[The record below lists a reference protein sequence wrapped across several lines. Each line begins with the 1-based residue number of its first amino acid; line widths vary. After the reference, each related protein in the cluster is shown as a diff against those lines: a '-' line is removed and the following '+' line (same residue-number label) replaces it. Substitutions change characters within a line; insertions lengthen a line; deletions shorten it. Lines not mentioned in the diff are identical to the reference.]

1 MNRRLRF
8 KGDER
13 GQATVE
19 FALILPLLLGLVLG
33 VIEFGRAWNLAQVA
47 TDAVRESTRRCVL
60 AETGAPVY
68 TAAWVD
74 VDIRNRMAAAGVPT
88 DAGTVEITSPGA
100 VAGAECENSDQPVQI
115 TLRIPY
121 SWMFF
126 RVFPAITL
134 TSSFTMRNE

>member
-1 MNRRLRF
+1 MTRRIRR
-8 KGDER
+8 DER

-19 FALILPLLLGLVLG
+19 FALILPLLLTLVLG

-60 AETGAPVY
+60 AEIGAPKY

-88 DAGTVEITSPGA
+88 SAGTVEITSPLA
-100 VAGAECENSDQPVQI
+100 TAGAECENSDQPVTI
-115 TLRIPY
+115 TLRVPY

-126 RVFPAITL
+126 RVLPAITL

>member
-1 MNRRLRF
+1 MTRRIRT
-8 KGDER
+8 DER
-13 GQATVE
+13 GQAAVE
-19 FALILPLLLGLVLG
+19 FALILPLLLMLILG

-47 TDAVRESTRRCVL
+47 TDAVRESARRCVL
-60 AETGAPVY
+60 GDNTVF

-88 DAGTVEITSPGA
+88 TAGTVEISSPGA
-100 VAGAECENSDQPVQI
+100 TAGAECENSDNPVTI

>member
-1 MNRRLRF
+1 MTRPIRR
-8 KGDER
+8 DER

-19 FALILPLLLGLVLG
+19 FALILPLLLTLVLG
-33 VIEFGRAWNLAQVA
+33 VVEFGRAWNLAQVA

-60 AETGAPVY
+60 ANQPTY
-68 TAAWVD
+68 SAAWVD

-88 DAGTVEITSPGA
+88 NAGTVEISSPGA
-100 VAGAECENSDQPVQI
+100 AAGAECENSDQPVTI
-115 TLRIPY
+115 TLRVPY

-126 RVFPAITL
+126 RVFPPITL

>member
-1 MNRRLRF
+1 MTTRIRT
-8 KGDER
+8 DDR

-60 AETGAPVY
+60 ANQPVY

-88 DAGTVEITSPGA
+88 NAGTVEISSPGA
-100 VAGAECENSDQPVQI
+100 AAGSECENSDQPVTI
-115 TLRIPY
+115 TLRVPY

>member
-1 MNRRLRF
+1 MKKRIGR
-8 KGDER
+8 DER

-19 FALILPLLLGLVLG
+19 FALILPLLLTLILG
-33 VIEFGRAWNLAQVA
+33 VVEFGRAWNLAQVA

-60 AETGAPVY
+60 ADNTTY

-88 DAGTVEITSPGA
+88 TAGTVEFSSPGA
-100 VAGAECENSDQPVQI
+100 VAGAECENSDQPVTI

-126 RVFPAITL
+126 KVFPAITL

>member
-1 MNRRLRF
+1 MTRWIRR
-8 KGDER
+8 DER

-19 FALILPLLLGLVLG
+19 FALILPLLLTLVLG

-60 AETGAPVY
+60 AEIGAPVY
-68 TAAWVD
+68 TAAWVE

-88 DAGTVEITSPGA
+88 NAGTVEFSSPGA
-100 VAGAECENSDQPVQI
+100 AAGAECENSDQPVTI
-115 TLRIPY
+115 TLRVPY